1 MGTRWKEIVE
11 IIDQWPE
18 ARRDDAVQI
27 LAALIEQGDGVY
39 QLSADERR
47 AIDLSREQMRNGEFA
62 TDEEVA
68 AVRRKHGL

>member
-1 MGTRWKEIVE
+1 MGKRWKEIVE

-18 ARRDDAVQI
+18 ARREDAVQI
-27 LAALIEQGDGVY
+27 LAALIEQGDAVY

-47 AIDLSREQMRNGEFA
+47 AIDLSREQMRKGEFA
-62 TDEEVA
+62 SEEEIA